1 MQCSAVITVLR
12 TCFRKWF
19 KFKLMKSQLTRR
31 RFLTAS
37 AAATTAALLP
47 ANMPSDLNGNQQDNS
62 IVLNRNPLKI
72 GLMTYLLGSK
82 WDIETI
88 IKNCTETGFQSVELR
103 TTHAH
108 GVEVTLTSSERA
120 AVKKRFKDSPL
131 ETISLASAFQYHSP
145 DPAELRKNIE
155 GTKEYILLARDV
167 GATGVRVFPN
177 ALPEGVPKEKTME
190 QIGKAL
196 AEVGKYAND
205 YGIEV
210 RVCVHGSGTNSVPVI
225 KKIIDYSQSP
235 YVYVNW
241 NCDASDPQ
249 GEGLVYNFNSVKD
262 RIKGV
267 HIHDLHDPS
276 YPCRHLFKLLS
287 DSGFKGYCN
296 AEIGRVSCEPV
307 EFMKCYKGLFLALQ
321 NAI

>member
-1 MQCSAVITVLR
+1 MQ
-12 TCFRKWF
+12 
-19 KFKLMKSQLTRR
+19 
-31 RFLTAS
+31 AS
-37 AAATTAALLP
+37 AAAGTAAMIP
-47 ANMPSDLNGNQQDNS
+47 AFSFHPVKEELQNTSLTLNK
-62 IVLNRNPLKI
+62 NPLKI
-72 GLMTYLLGSK
+72 GLMTYLLGSE

-108 GVEVTLTSSERA
+108 GVEVTLTSSQRA
-120 AVKKRFKDSPL
+120 EVKKRFKDSPL

-145 DPAELRKNIE
+145 DPAELKKNIE
-155 GTKEYILLARDV
+155 GTKEYVLLARDV
-167 GATGVRVFPN
+167 GATGFRVFPN
-177 ALPEGVPKEKTME
+177 AFPEGVAKDKTME

-196 AEVGKYAND
+196 AEVGTYANN
-205 YGIEV
+205 YGVEI
-210 RVCVHGSGTNSVPVI
+210 RVCVHGQGTNSVAVI

-241 NCDASDPQ
+241 NCEASDSA
-249 GEGLVYNFNSVKD
+249 GEGLEYNFNSIKD

-267 HIHDLHDPS
+267 HMHDLHDPA
-276 YPCRHLFKLLS
+276 YPYRHFLKLLA

-307 EFMKCYKGLFLALQ
+307 EYMKCYKGLFLALQ